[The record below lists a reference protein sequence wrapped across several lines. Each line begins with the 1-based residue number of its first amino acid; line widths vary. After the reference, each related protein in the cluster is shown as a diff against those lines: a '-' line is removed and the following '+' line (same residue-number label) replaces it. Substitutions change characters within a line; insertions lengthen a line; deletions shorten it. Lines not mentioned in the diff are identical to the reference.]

1 MIIDNSY
8 CQEQYFGPR
17 SKSRRGQPV
26 DMIVMH
32 TTESSS
38 FQSTASTFMQQT
50 NPPVTAHYVIDRNGQ
65 IYRFCPED
73 TAANHAGKGS
83 WRLATG
89 EEVRNINSRSIGI
102 EFQCGPGE
110 TITPEQTAAGLWLT
124 KDIMDRNP
132 HIRPEN
138 VVGHSDVAPSRKADP
153 GMSFPWEFWVQN
165 GLASNGTRRGNDGRS
180 STMSPEMMLAQ
191 QRGYFNVN
199 NYNFLNTQNNPQNF
213 MALNNP
219 QNFMTLNGTQN
230 YMAQNELQ
238 NQRTQA
244 AQQEE
249 PSMGSSIFEMILT
262 ACIGAV
268 AGDNAITAT
277 LASAAMKSLTNEP
290 EADTNSNPLNML
302 NRNDNSIA

>member
-8 CQEQYFGPR
+8 CQEQYYGPR

-50 NPPVTAHYVIDRNGQ
+50 NPPVTAHYVVDRNGQ

-89 EEVRNINSRSIGI
+89 EEVKNINQRSIGI

-110 TITPEQTAAGLWLT
+110 KITPEQAAAGLWLT
-124 KDIMDRNP
+124 KDIMARNP

-138 VVGHSDVAPSRKADP
+138 VIGHSDVAPSRKADP
-153 GMSFPWEFWVQN
+153 GMSFPWELWVQN

-180 STMSPEMMLAQ
+180 STMGPEMMLAQ

-199 NYNFLNTQNNPQNF
+199 NYNFDNTQYANNTPYLDQNNSQTH
-213 MALNNP
+213 L
-219 QNFMTLNGTQN
+219 
-230 YMAQNELQ
+230 AQSDLQ
-238 NQRTQA
+238 HHRAQV

-290 EADTNSNPLNML
+290 ESDSNSSPLNLL
-302 NRNDNSIA
+302 NGKDNSIA

>member
-8 CQEQYFGPR
+8 CQERYYGPR

-38 FQSTASTFMQQT
+38 FQSTATTFMQQT
-50 NPPVTAHYVIDRNGQ
+50 NPPVSAHYVIDRDGK
-65 IYRFCPED
+65 IYCFCPEN
-73 TAANHAGKGS
+73 TAANHAGKSS
-83 WRLATG
+83 WRLVTG

-110 TITPEQTAAGLWLT
+110 EITPEQTAAGLWLT
-124 KDIMDRNP
+124 KDIMSRNP
-132 HIRPEN
+132 NIRPEN

-153 GMSFPWEFWVQN
+153 GMSFPWELWVQN

-180 STMSPEMMLAQ
+180 SQMSPEMMLAQ
-191 QRGYFNVN
+191 QKGYFNVN
-199 NYNFLNTQNNPQNF
+199 NYAFGNTQYIAPHNLQNH
-213 MALNNP
+213 
-219 QNFMTLNGTQN
+219 
-230 YMAQNELQ
+230 MAQNDLHQHRAQEAQ
-238 NQRTQA
+238 Q
-244 AQQEE
+244 QQEE
-249 PSMGSSIFEMILT
+249 PSFGSSIFEMILT

-290 EADTNSNPLNML
+290 EADSNSSLANLA